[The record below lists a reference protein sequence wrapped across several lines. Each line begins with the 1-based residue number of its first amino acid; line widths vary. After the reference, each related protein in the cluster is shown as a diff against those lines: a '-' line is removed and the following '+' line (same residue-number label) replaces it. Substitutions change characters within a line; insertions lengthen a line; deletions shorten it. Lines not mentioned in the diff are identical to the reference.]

1 MSGSNLQGQG
11 PRNRA
16 IERVAGMNLD
26 GSSDR
31 GSVSGSPSR
40 GSQHSRSGSNAG
52 SQAGEGSRS
61 RSGSTAGEGSGSRSG
76 STAGG
81 PAPQQSP
88 FGPGLG
94 HDPARMGGRDGRPPL
109 SEEAIIGKR
118 IDLPAEA
125 YKKVRNLSWPHNNP
139 SSSILCPTIC
149 LLELLTDLLIG
160 GGLVHS
166 VCHTSWIQL

>member
-1 MSGSNLQGQG
+1 MSGSNQQGQG
-11 PRNRA
+11 PRHTA
-16 IERVAGMNLD
+16 LERVAGMNLD

-61 RSGSTAGEGSGSRSG
+61 RSGSTASG
-76 STAGG
+76 
-81 PAPQQSP
+81 PVKQESP

-94 HDPARMGGRDGRPPL
+94 HDPARMGGRDGREPL
-109 SEEAIIGKR
+109 SDEVVIGKR

-125 YKKVRNLSWPHNNP
+125 FKKVRNLSWPHSNP
-139 SSSILCPTIC
+139 SSSIMGLAIY
-149 LLELLTDLLIG
+149 LHELPANFIIG
-160 GGLVHS
+160 GRLVHS
-166 VCHTSWIQL
+166 VCQTPRIQLRWQEH